1 MRQQRGPVS
10 INDRADRADRVD
22 HNVSINARF
31 RGSAARAGA
40 IAVAITIAIA
50 IAIAIDDARVNT
62 AVILGRRCSAASD
75 VDRACDH
82 SDSDHCGGDADLGR
96 SGRIGRVH
104 RSRN

>member
-1 MRQQRGPVS
+1 MRRQRGPVS

-22 HNVSINARF
+22 RVDHNVSINVRF

-40 IAVAITIAIA
+40 IAIA

-96 SGRIGRVH
+96 SGRISRVH

>member
-10 INDRADRADRVD
+10 INDRADRAD
-22 HNVSINARF
+22 HNVSIDVRF
-31 RGSAARAGA
+31 HGSAARAGA
-40 IAVAITIAIA
+40 RDIAIDIA

-82 SDSDHCGGDADLGR
+82 SDSDHCGGGADLGR
-96 SGRIGRVH
+96 SGRTSRVH

>member
-40 IAVAITIAIA
+40 RA